1 MKLKFRVSFLL
12 LLLPFIVIVSSCNN
26 EKSNETTDG
35 KPLIVC
41 TTGMLGDALQ
51 NLLGDQATVVS
62 LMGPGVDP
70 HLYKATQ
77 GDLAKLQDAN
87 LIIYNGLYLEGKMAE
102 VMQKLSRQKTIIA
115 AAELL
120 PNDKIRYTVDN
131 VTDPHIWFDA
141 ALWADMIQL
150 LIPALEGTNLFQAE
164 ALRQNGDRFIQELRE
179 LDKWT
184 ATEIN
189 TIPSDKRVLVT
200 AHDAFQYFGLAYDIE
215 VYGLQGL
222 STLSEFGLRDVSD
235 LVSFL
240 VKRQISSIYVESSV
254 SDKAIN
260 AVVEGCKA
268 EGHDVKIG
276 GSLFSDAMGEAG
288 TEKGTYIGM
297 VKHNVSIIVA
307 GLGGQNEQ

>member
-1 MKLKFRVSFLL
+1 MKLLNKIPVLLFLVL
-12 LLLPFIVIVSSCNN
+12 ALGISSSCESDNPENTDNN
-26 EKSNETTDG
+26 R
-35 KPLIVC
+35 PLVVC

-51 NLLGDQATVVS
+51 NLLGEQATVLS

-77 GDLAKLQDAN
+77 GDLSKLQDAD

-102 VMQKLSRQKTIIA
+102 VMQKLARQKTIIA

-120 PNDKIRYTVDN
+120 PTDKIRYTTEN
-131 VTDPHIWFDA
+131 VTDPHIWFDV

-150 LIPALEGTNLFQAE
+150 LIPALEKTEMFDSEL
-164 ALRQNGDRFIQELRE
+164 LRQNGSKFIADLQK
-179 LDKWT
+179 LDQWT
-184 ATEIN
+184 ANEISS
-189 TIPSDKRVLVT
+189 IPADKRVLVT
-200 AHDAFQYFGLAYDIE
+200 AHDAFQYFGLAYNME

-240 VKRQISSIYVESSV
+240 VERKISSIYVESSV
-254 SDKAIN
+254 SDKAIK
-260 AVVEGCKA
+260 AVIEGCKA

-276 GSLFSDAMGEAG
+276 GSLFSDAMGEEG
-288 TEKGTYIGM
+288 TDKGTYIGM
-297 VKHNVSIIVA
+297 VKHNVNIIVA
-307 GLGGQNEQ
+307 GLGGQND

>member
-1 MKLKFRVSFLL
+1 MKIHFKVLVSLALTFW
-12 LLLPFIVIVSSCNN
+12 FISSCSSDNSETINN
-26 EKSNETTDG
+26 E

-51 NLLGDQATVVS
+51 NLLGDQATVIS

-77 GDLAKLQDAN
+77 GDLAKLQNAD

-102 VMQKLSRQKTIIA
+102 VMQKLARQKTIIA

-120 PNDKIRYTVDN
+120 PDDKIRYTVDD
-131 VTDPHIWFDA
+131 VTDPHIWFDV
-141 ALWADMIQL
+141 ALWAEMIQL
-150 LIPALEGTNLFQAE
+150 LIPALEGTNILDAE
-164 ALRQNGDRFIQELRE
+164 LLRQNGSKFIEELQEL
-179 LDKWT
+179 DQWT
-184 ATEIN
+184 TTEIN
-189 TIPSDKRVLVT
+189 KIPTEKRVLVT

-240 VKRQISSIYVESSV
+240 VQRQISSIYVESSV
-254 SDKAIN
+254 SDKAIK
-260 AVVEGCKA
+260 AVVEGCRA
-268 EGHDVKIG
+268 EGHNVQIG

-307 GLGGQNEQ
+307 GLGGQND

>member
-1 MKLKFRVSFLL
+1 MKIHFKVLVSLALTFW
-12 LLLPFIVIVSSCNN
+12 FISCCSSDNSETINN
-26 EKSNETTDG
+26 E

-51 NLLGDQATVVS
+51 NLLGDQATVIS

-77 GDLAKLQDAN
+77 GDLAKLQNAD

-102 VMQKLSRQKTIIA
+102 VMQKLARQKTIIA

-120 PNDKIRYTVDN
+120 PDDKIRYTVDD
-131 VTDPHIWFDA
+131 VTDPHIWFDV
-141 ALWADMIQL
+141 ALWAEMIQL
-150 LIPALEGTNLFQAE
+150 LIPALEGTNIFDAE
-164 ALRQNGDRFIQELRE
+164 LLRQNGSKFIEELQEL
-179 LDKWT
+179 DQWT
-184 ATEIN
+184 TTEIN
-189 TIPSDKRVLVT
+189 KIPTEKRVLVT

-240 VKRQISSIYVESSV
+240 VQRQISSIYVESSV
-254 SDKAIN
+254 SDKAIK
-260 AVVEGCKA
+260 AVVEGCRA
-268 EGHDVKIG
+268 EGHNVQIG

-307 GLGGQNEQ
+307 GLGGQND

>member
-1 MKLKFRVSFLL
+1 MKLNFKVSILL
-12 LLLPFIVIVSSCNN
+12 ILLPFFVIVSSC
-26 EKSNETTDG
+26 KSDRTTKVDG

-77 GDLAKLQDAN
+77 GDLAKLQDAD

-120 PNDKIRYTVDN
+120 PDDKIRYTVDN
-131 VTDPHIWFDA
+131 VTDPHIWFDV

-164 ALRQNGDRFIQELRE
+164 ALRQNGDQFIQELRE

-184 ATEIN
+184 ATKIN

-240 VKRQISSIYVESSV
+240 VERQISSIYVESSV

-260 AVVEGCKA
+260 AVVEGCRA
-268 EGHDVKIG
+268 EDHNVKIG